1 MNSLNFALVTS
12 DNLMN
17 KVLSWDSYQNLEEDQ
32 FKDLIEYSKELIN
45 SDEDHKITF
54 LVVAMGDDAVEQKE
68 TQAQKDL
75 SEQLHEKIKEESLL
89 EQKRTALRANSEN
102 ILNSIYG
109 I

>member
-12 DNLMN
+12 DNLMD
-17 KVLSWDSYQNLEEDQ
+17 KITRWDSYKNLKEDQ
-32 FKDLIEYSKELIN
+32 FKDLIEYSKELTN
-45 SDEDHKITF
+45 SEENHRITF
-54 LVVAMGDDAVEQKE
+54 LVVAMGDDEVEQKE

-75 SEQLHEKIKEESLL
+75 SAQLDAKIEEESLL
-89 EQKRTALRANSEN
+89 EQKRRTLRANSEN

>member
-12 DNLMN
+12 DNLMD
-17 KVLSWDSYQNLEEDQ
+17 KITRWDSYKNLKEDQ
-32 FKDLIEYSKELIN
+32 FKDLIEYSKELT
-45 SDEDHKITF
+45 SSEEDHRITF
-54 LVVAMGDDAVEQKE
+54 LVVAMGDDEVEQKE

-75 SEQLHEKIKEESLL
+75 SAQLDAKIEEESLL
-89 EQKRTALRANSEN
+89 EQKRRTLRANSEN

>member
-1 MNSLNFALVTS
+1 MSFLNFALVTS

-17 KVLSWDSYQNLEEDQ
+17 KITGWDSYKDLEEEQ
-32 FKDLIEYSKELIN
+32 FKDLIEYSKELIH
-45 SDEDHKITF
+45 SEEDHKITF
-54 LVVAMGDDAVEQKE
+54 LVVAMGNDAVEQKE

-75 SEQLHEKIKEESLL
+75 SDQLNAKMKEESLL
-89 EQKRTALRANSEN
+89 EQKRRALRANSEN

>member
-12 DNLMN
+12 DNLME
-17 KVLSWDSYQNLEEDQ
+17 KITRWDSYKNLEEDQ
-32 FKDLIEYSKELIN
+32 FKDLIEYSKELTN
-45 SDEDHKITF
+45 SEENHRITF
-54 LVVAMGDDAVEQKE
+54 LVVAMGDDEVEQKE

-75 SEQLHEKIKEESLL
+75 SAQLDAKIEEESLL
-89 EQKRTALRANSEN
+89 EQKRRALRANSEN